1 MTPGKSMMDVPPEMN
16 PIPSRPATSASV
28 IRTGIYCGSF
38 LIVAMLGA
46 LVAANRMPGLEK
58 YAFERNASCYTLF
71 VLLMLV
77 PVVRFLTRP
86 AQMFASAMIGWVMFA
101 AAYDLSS
108 YYFHD
113 LFQVLRTPL
122 QALVEGT
129 VVYGFFAVGSW
140 VCGMLLHARNHPVV
154 PDRKSAAREA
164 ARHNR

>member
-1 MTPGKSMMDVPPEMN
+1 MSEILQDLQPKPDRAPLSG
-16 PIPSRPATSASV
+16 SV
-28 IRTGIYCGSF
+28 IRTGIYSGSF

-46 LVAANRMPGLEK
+46 LVAADRIPGLET

-86 AQMFASAMIGWVMFA
+86 VQMFASAMIGWVMFVG
-101 AAYDLSS
+101 AYDLVG

-129 VVYGFFAVGSW
+129 VVYGILAVGSW
-140 VCGMLLHARNHPVV
+140 VCGMLLHARNHPLT
-154 PDRKSAAREA
+154 PGHKTAAREA
-164 ARHNR
+164 ARHHR